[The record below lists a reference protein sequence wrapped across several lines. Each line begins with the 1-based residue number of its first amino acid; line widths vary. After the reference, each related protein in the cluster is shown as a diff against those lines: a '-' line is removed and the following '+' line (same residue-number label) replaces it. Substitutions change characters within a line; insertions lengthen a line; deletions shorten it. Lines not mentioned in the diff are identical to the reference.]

1 MNSLHEVKNSIN
13 ELFELSY
20 NLIEKIVVPWLVVI
34 TTAQLHS
41 TKPKLR
47 FCAGSNPARCMS
59 EIRNGEELWQW
70 SRLEIRLNAF
80 CWSTIPQK
88 QFIIIYLSS
97 SQSTKCNSLGKFLW
111 SFLFWFSTNLKE
123 FFKIKITL

>member
-59 EIRNGEELWQW
+59 KIRNGEDL
-70 SRLEIRLNAF
+70 
-80 CWSTIPQK
+80 
-88 QFIIIYLSS
+88 
-97 SQSTKCNSLGKFLW
+97 
-111 SFLFWFSTNLKE
+111 
-123 FFKIKITL
+123 